1 MHDAVFQRGDVVR
14 QNFDAA
20 RGAFDVAEAFR
31 AWGGEAGRL
40 EDGFFKFGRQ
50 RGFQAYHRAVAR
62 MGGAPLARH
71 VDAVGSVRVD
81 EALVFFV
88 HVANGCLAVGVAAAS
103 GVKAGGADALA
114 EGFEADAAACFE
126 GVPEGGGLCAVVAAD
141 AVDVALKVARLADV
155 HRRAAGFGDVCRRA
169 GAVLAAVQGVVEDVV
184 FVGGDDEVRNRQ
196 PHAFG
201 DVAGVDVAEVA
212 GGYGV
217 VHLRALRQV
226 EREVRLDVVH
236 ALRQHARPVDG
247 VDRADV
253 VAALVGGVGIDGFY
267 QILAVV
273 KDAFDGDVVDVRVLQ
288 AVHLR
293 LLEGTHAAMRREH
306 EDVDARLAAHR
317 VFGGGAGVAAGRA
330 EDVQPLVAGFK
341 DVFHRVAEELH
352 GDVLEGER
360 GAVGEFEQ
368 VSAACAKAGQRGDGL
383 AVENCLVVSAMQD
396 TAQVVFRDVVNV
408 VAHHREGEVG
418 VAVVFPFAQ
427 GGGGD
432 DCRDVRGH
440 SEAAVRGEAL
450 QEDVAEVAE
459 GCATGGLVLHGVPCG
474 FRGIRGMR
482 R

>member
-1 MHDAVFQRGDVVR
+1 M
-14 QNFDAA
+14 
-20 RGAFDVAEAFR
+20 
-31 AWGGEAGRL
+31 
-40 EDGFFKFGRQ
+40 
-50 RGFQAYHRAVAR
+50 
-62 MGGAPLARH
+62 
-71 VDAVGSVRVD
+71 
-81 EALVFFV
+81 
-88 HVANGCLAVGVAAAS
+88 
-103 GVKAGGADALA
+103 
-114 EGFEADAAACFE
+114 
-126 GVPEGGGLCAVVAAD
+126 
-141 AVDVALKVARLADV
+141 
-155 HRRAAGFGDVCRRA
+155 
-169 GAVLAAVQGVVEDVV
+169 QGVVEDVV

-196 PHAFG
+196 AHASR

-212 GGYGV
+212 GRHGV
-217 VHLRALRQV
+217 IDFCAFWQV
-226 EREVRLDVVH
+226 KREVRLDVVH
-236 ALRQHARPVDG
+236 ALRQYARPVDG

-273 KDAFDGDVVDVRVLQ
+273 EDAFDGDVVDVGVLQ
-288 AVHLR
+288 AVHLC
-293 LLEGTHAAMRREH
+293 LLEGAHAAMRREH

-368 VSAACAKAGQRGDGL
+368 VGVAVAEAGQRGDGL
-383 AVENCLVVSAMQD
+383 AVEDGFVVAAVQD

-418 VAVVFPFAQ
+418 VVEVFPFAQ

-432 DCRDVRGH
+432 DFRDVRGH
-440 SEAAVRGEAL
+440 GEAAVRGETL

-474 FRGIRGMR
+474 FRGIRGMHR
-482 R
+482 